1 MRRQTVNENGQ
12 TGPVTSRSSPVFA
25 LKGQASV
32 LIFGIREEVF
42 EASREALAE
51 YLSELGDPLP
61 RPRSTAELLIDA
73 QRDWLLAQEL
83 AHSVMH
89 PVEPAARDDLAPLE
103 LVALQSRSGGS
114 YPPQFGA

>member
-1 MRRQTVNENGQ
+1 MRKNAYIGLFRTFPRGRWE
-12 TGPVTSRSSPVFA
+12 VTFPDLPGCEARGRTF
-25 LKGQASV
+25 K
-32 LIFGIREEVF
+32 EVF
-42 EASREALAE
+42 GASREALAE